1 MVGGLVEIMEDYEA
15 GYLDTG
21 ETLELFAE
29 LIRTGRAWNLAR
41 TLETLILTRHSI

>member
-1 MVGGLVEIMEDYEA
+1 MIGVIDILEDYEA
-15 GYLDTG
+15 GNLDTG

-29 LIRTGRAWNLAR
+29 LIRTGHG